1 MTIRC
6 IHRLRF
12 LVITLFTMALTIMA
26 SSAAFADSTPGTT
39 VVNGAGSVTETVT
52 APTIPTVT
60 LAGVDQTINYTLPTT
75 VVDATGTGNGW
86 NLTLTSTAFTTGGNS
101 PHTLATDASTITNV
115 ASSCVTPESGT
126 ITCTNPT
133 NAISYPLTV
142 PAAAS
147 APAPVKFFNAAADSG
162 LGKFTITPTIS
173 IAIPANT
180 YASDSGYSSTLTVA
194 VVSGP

>member
-1 MTIRC
+1 MIVHR

-12 LVITLFTMALTIMA
+12 LVITLFTMALAIMA

-39 VVNGAGSVTETVT
+39 VVNGAGSVTEAVT
-52 APTIPTVT
+52 APTISPVT
-60 LAGVDQTINYTLPTT
+60 LAGVDQTVNYTLPTT

-86 NLTLTSTAFTTGGNS
+86 NLTLTSTTFTTGGGS
-101 PHTLATDASTITNV
+101 AHLLATDASTITSV
-115 ASSCVTPESGT
+115 ASSCITPGSGS

-147 APAPVKFFNAAADSG
+147 APAAVKFFNAAANSG
-162 LGKFTITPTIS
+162 MGEFTVTPTIA

-180 YASDSGYSSTLTVA
+180 YASSSGYSSTLTVA